1 MRLDDFEADRI
12 RGELV
17 REGRRA
23 YEGELTDQAKRV
35 GCRSRR
41 GQLTA
46 GPALTELNDLYA
58 EHATGIV
65 ATYNYDLAGAILSI
79 AAEVPTANRHVY
91 ARRLQGWDVR
101 RKAWKD
107 PQVQQ
112 VTEGYARA
120 KAQRDFYRYNDI
132 QGSAVLRPEAAACP
146 VCAAWV
152 ARGEVP
158 VEVATNNPP
167 PYHPNCF
174 PPDAMVMLADGT
186 EKRIDQVKEGEL
198 VASRKGNCL
207 VSQVFRRRTEEALYR
222 VSVAGRVLEL
232 TGDHPVLTARGWLVA
247 RDLRVGDQVVRV
259 RFHESRPDDS

>member
-1 MRLDDFEADRI
+1 VDGFTPVQKLVHLAMRLDDFEVDRI

-58 EHATGIV
+58 EHALGIV
-65 ATYNYDLAGAILSI
+65 ATYNYDLAGAILNVASD
-79 AAEVPTANRHVY
+79 VPTANRHVY
-91 ARRLQGWDVR
+91 ARRLNGWDAR

-132 QGSAVLRPEAAACP
+132 QGAAVLRPEAAACP

-158 VEVATNNPP
+158 LEVATNHPP
-167 PYHPNCF
+167 PYHPNC
-174 PPDAMVMLADGT
+174 PHV
-186 EKRIDQVKEGEL
+186 
-198 VASRKGNCL
+198 
-207 VSQVFRRRTEEALYR
+207 
-222 VSVAGRVLEL
+222 
-232 TGDHPVLTARGWLVA
+232 W
-247 RDLRVGDQVVRV
+247 RV
-259 RFHESRPDDS
+259 RPDHVAAGECADLWMGE